1 MRSSVDYLDF
11 KQLSDIDVQMW
22 TRFQNADPALA
33 SPYFSYA
40 YVKAVDNVRPGVKVL
55 RFHENGRIA
64 AYWPLRKGPFG
75 TARPIAGSMDD
86 LHGIIAH
93 PKAVLDLT
101 DPAVRRHLGGY
112 AFSAVPYQQC
122 RHGLS
127 GQFGD
132 GNQVMD
138 LSAGFTAWQE
148 ARSEESSNFRREW
161 RKAQKLLE
169 HEAVDVRFDVVDAKS
184 FDRMIELKR
193 EAYAKAGHFDLFR
206 LGWPRALLL
215 ELMKYDDG
223 NARGVLSTLSITG
236 EISAIAYCMRSTR
249 VLHYW
254 FPAYEAKFAKQKPG
268 LALLFALAKWADQ
281 ESITELHLGL
291 GDTQY
296 KRQLAS
302 WMMPVRGG
310 TRALAPAQKIATKF
324 SEWSARIEG
333 RNQVLD
339 LPAKYSR
346 KYDRMA
352 LSGSW
357 RA

>member
-1 MRSSVDYLDF
+1 MHSSVDYLDF
-11 KQLSDIDVQMW
+11 SQLSDIDVQMW
-22 TRFQNADPALA
+22 TRFQTADPALA
-33 SPYFSYA
+33 SPYFSHAYA
-40 YVKAVDNVRPGVKVL
+40 KAVDSVRPGVKVL

-64 AYWPLRKGPFG
+64 AYWPIRKGPLG

-93 PKAVLDLT
+93 PKAVLDLRHAT
-101 DPAVRRHLGGY
+101 VRRHIGGY
-112 AFSAVPYQQC
+112 AFSAVPYQQA

-127 GQFGD
+127 GQYGD

-138 LSAGFTAWQE
+138 LSSGFADWHE
-148 ARSEESSNFRREW
+148 ARSQESSNFRREW
-161 RKAQKLLE
+161 RKAQKILE
-169 HEAVDVRFDVVDAKS
+169 HDAVEVRFDVVDAKS
-184 FDRMIELKR
+184 FDRMIDLKR
-193 EAYAKAGHFDLFR
+193 HAYAEAGHFDLFQ

-223 NARGVLSTLSITG
+223 NARGVLSTLSIDG
-236 EISAIAYCMRSTR
+236 ETAAIAYCMRSTR

-268 LALLFALAKWADQ
+268 LALLFALAEWADQ
-281 ESITELHLGL
+281 ENITELHLGL
-291 GDTQY
+291 GNTQY

-310 TRALAPAQKIATKF
+310 AFALAPVQKMATKF
-324 SEWSARIEG
+324 SQWSAQIDGQNRI
-333 RNQVLD
+333 LS
-339 LPAKYSR
+339 LPAKFTR
-346 KYDRMA
+346 KYERIA
-352 LSGSW
+352 LSGRL

>member
-1 MRSSVDYLDF
+1 MHSSVDYLDF
-11 KQLSDIDVQMW
+11 SQLSDIDVQMW

-33 SPYFSYA
+33 SPYFSHAYA
-40 YVKAVDNVRPGVKVL
+40 KAVDSVRPGVKVL

-64 AYWPLRKGPFG
+64 AYWPIRKGPLG

-93 PKAVLDLT
+93 PKAVLDLKHT
-101 DPAVRRHLGGY
+101 IVRRHLGGY
-112 AFSAVPYQQC
+112 AFSALPYQQA
-122 RHGLS
+122 RHGLR
-127 GQFGD
+127 GQYGD

-138 LSAGFTAWQE
+138 LSSGFTAWHE
-148 ARSEESSNFRREW
+148 ARSQESSNFRREW

-169 HEAVDVRFDVVDAKS
+169 HEAVDIRFDVVDAKS

-223 NARGVLSTLSITG
+223 NARGVLSTLSIAG

-268 LALLFALAKWADQ
+268 LALLFALAEWADR
-281 ESITELHLGL
+281 ENITELHLGL

-310 TRALAPAQKIATKF
+310 TLALAPGQKVATKF
-324 SEWSARIEG
+324 AQWSARIEG
-333 RNQVLD
+333 QNRILD
-339 LPAKYSR
+339 LPAKYTR
-346 KYDRMA
+346 KYERMA
-352 LSGSW
+352 LSGSL